1 MGNEQNEAIAKR
13 GFEAFNTGDMSIV
26 DEITAEDAVGHDP
39 ALPEDT
45 RGPEGTKQV
54 IQTYRE
60 AFSDLEFKIEDCFSD
75 GDLVCIRWSSS
86 GTNDGELMGMP
97 ATGKHVTNGGI
108 SIDKIQDGK
117 IVESWIQWDNAGLM
131 QQLGIGE
138 PAAAAAS

>member
-1 MGNEQNEAIAKR
+1 MGNEQNEALARR
-13 GFEAFNTGDMSIV
+13 GFDAFNSGDLSIV
-26 DEITAEDAVGHDP
+26 DEITAEGAVNHDP
-39 ALPEDT
+39 AQPEEA
-45 RGPEGTKQV
+45 RGPEGAKQT
-54 IQTYRE
+54 IQMYRG
-60 AFSDLEFKIEDCFSD
+60 AFPDLQFTLEECFSD

-97 ATGKHVTNGGI
+97 ATGKHTTSSGI

-138 PAAAAAS
+138 PAGAAAG